1 MKRNNSQL
9 IKLEQSLMNG
19 RNRGLIF
26 NYRELQQRQ
35 LTRQWMVILEH
46 PGMSFRSSHSME
58 ALLEKGIPPLLRSQV
73 WPLLIGNVLKIT
85 PEVYEIYKTR
95 ALGNHRSSIDSTDIS
110 EFGKETTVR
119 LIDEDLKRT
128 FVPLGFFSIG
138 EPMYMK
144 IHELLLIYA
153 FYRPD
158 IGYVQG
164 MSFIAGILAVHIP
177 DSYLCFQC
185 LANLLGSEHL
195 IAFYSLKVGF
205 Y

>member
-1 MKRNNSQL
+1 M
-9 IKLEQSLMNG
+9 
-19 RNRGLIF
+19 
-26 NYRELQQRQ
+26 
-35 LTRQWMVILEH
+35 
-46 PGMSFRSSHSME
+46 
-58 ALLEKGIPPLLRSQV
+58 
-73 WPLLIGNVLKIT
+73 
-85 PEVYEIYKTR
+85 
-95 ALGNHRSSIDSTDIS
+95 
-110 EFGKETTVR
+110 
-119 LIDEDLKRT
+119 KRT

-185 LANLLGSEHL
+185 LANLRGSEHL

-205 Y
+205 YGY